1 MGKFYTKDDL
11 PYFSPDDSH
20 EFEIQT
26 SQYTGMKLEN
36 GIPEVL
42 QPNVFY
48 YLGEIED
55 EVELRFAEGLEGYLA
70 VYRGEYKI
78 LNGGRVI
85 FPSQIRWVESEE
97 GCEGPCNAD
106 DCIYQ
111 FEIVNGIGSFRKV
124 FDGIPT

>member
-26 SQYTGMKLEN
+26 SQYTGIKLEN

-78 LNGGRVI
+78 LNGGIVR
-85 FPSQIRWVESEE
+85 FPGQIKWIGREPNNE
-97 GCEGPCNAD
+97 ND
-106 DCIYQ
+106 YIYQ
-111 FEIVNGIGSFRKV
+111 FEIVNGIGKCERV
-124 FDGIPT
+124 FDGIPE